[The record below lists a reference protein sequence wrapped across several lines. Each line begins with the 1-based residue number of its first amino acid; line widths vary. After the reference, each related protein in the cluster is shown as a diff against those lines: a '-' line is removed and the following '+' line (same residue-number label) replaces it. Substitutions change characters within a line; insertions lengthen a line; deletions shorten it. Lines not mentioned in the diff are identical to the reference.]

1 MPNIPQS
8 TEKIIQKFIDR
19 VNKLLGK
26 RVKKII
32 LYGSYARGD
41 YNGNSDIDIMI
52 LTDLTN
58 EEIIE
63 YRELVSNIAFD
74 IEFDT
79 NFEVMISPLVKNIEK
94 FEYWLK
100 RITILYECSERRSG
114 FEWYRKY
121 LQNVA
126 EHRLEQA
133 KEDLEAGKLLYD
145 KNFYKSANNRAYY
158 SIFHSIKA
166 VLALEPIDFK
176 RHKDV
181 LAYFN
186 KNYINKEIFS
196 RMMGR
201 KIQNA
206 SAIREDSDYD
216 DEFIVDADKTNE
228 QLKTAEELIELV
240 DKYIDEN

>member
-1 MPNIPQS
+1 MVQ
-8 TEKIIQKFIDR
+8 KISK
-19 VNKLLGK
+19 
-26 RVKKII
+26 
-32 LYGSYARGD
+32 
-41 YNGNSDIDIMI
+41 
-52 LTDLTN
+52 
-58 EEIIE
+58 
-63 YRELVSNIAFD
+63 ELA
-74 IEFDT
+74 
-79 NFEVMISPLVKNIEK
+79 K
-94 FEYWLK
+94 
-100 RITILYECSERRSG
+100 
-114 FEWYRKY
+114 
-121 LQNVA
+121 
-126 EHRLEQA
+126 HRLEQA

-166 VLALEPIDFK
+166 VLALEPIDLK

>member
-1 MPNIPQS
+1 MKQRKPEIG
-8 TEKIIQKFIDR
+8 TRRDL
-19 VNKLLGK
+19 V
-26 RVKKII
+26 
-32 LYGSYARGD
+32 LY
-41 YNGNSDIDIMI
+41 
-52 LTDLTN
+52 
-58 EEIIE
+58 
-63 YRELVSNIAFD
+63 
-74 IEFDT
+74 
-79 NFEVMISPLVKNIEK
+79 
-94 FEYWLK
+94 
-100 RITILYECSERRSG
+100 
-114 FEWYRKY
+114 
-121 LQNVA
+121 
-126 EHRLEQA
+126 RLETA
-133 KEDLEAGKLLYD
+133 KNDLKSARALFAMEDYRG
-145 KNFYKSANNRAYY
+145 ANNRAYY

-186 KNYINKEIFS
+186 KNYINKEIFP